1 MKFVCPLLFAILML
15 ISQNWLRELVD
26 FSCSP
31 QELADILTMLGI
43 EVEAI
48 TDTGSKFDKFFI
60 GEVLQREAHP
70 DADKLSVCQVS
81 TGGDAT
87 RTIICGAPNV
97 AAGQKVA
104 VAIEGAIVPNGGFEI
119 GKRKIRGVESNG
131 MICSKFELGTGPDDG
146 GIWELPADAVVGI
159 PLAEYL
165 GATDVVYD
173 ISVTPN
179 RADCLSHLGIAREI
193 AAYFQTPLRK
203 PVVQLTE
210 SSTSAASL
218 ASVEIRNAELCPRYA
233 GRVIAGV
240 QVAESPKWLQDR
252 LTTIGLRPRNNIVDI
267 TNLVLMECGHP
278 LHAFDLDTIAGKKI
292 IVQQATNGEKFT
304 TLDSKERVLDSDML
318 MICDAEKNI
327 AIGGVMGG
335 ENSEITN
342 ATTTVFLESA
352 YFQPSSVRRTA
363 KKLSISSDASYRF
376 ERGADIDNVLYALD
390 RAAAL
395 IAELGSGT
403 IAQGVLDVYP
413 APAQPIELQLRPA
426 RAVAIIGVDI
436 PREEMRSLLER
447 LGFAVVN
454 DGGEAFTVR
463 VPTYR
468 VDIGQEIDLIEEIAR
483 LYNYNNIPP
492 SLSGSIVFAKDSV
505 PASLAVLPHRV
516 QLQAFLPAAGFH
528 EILTQNMADPASAA
542 LFTENPVRLLNPL
555 GEELSILRPSLMP
568 SMLRV
573 MERNMRFG
581 VTNLRL
587 FETGKTFRHA
597 AQGEQ
602 APVANFIEEEELLV
616 GLSGKA
622 QEAHWSGGERSV
634 DFYDI
639 KGVLESVL
647 AELRVDGVRLMPLE
661 SDHPVLSRN
670 TIVVMGRGKAIGYAG
685 EVAPAMLKRY
695 DIGQPVYLLS
705 LSLTALHSL
714 KTKVA
719 TYAPVSPYPTVK
731 RDLAF
736 VVDKGVQAAKVQSA
750 IAKNAGKYL
759 HDLQVFDVFEGS
771 SLGDNN
777 KSIAF
782 SLAFN
787 SSEKTLLDSDVD
799 TQIQTIVKAV
809 EKATGGK
816 LRG

>member
-1 MKFVCPLLFAILML
+1 ML
-15 ISQNWLRELVD
+15 ISQNWLKELVD

-43 EVEAI
+43 EVESI
-48 TDTGSKFDKFFI
+48 TDTGCVFDKFFI

-81 TGGDAT
+81 TGSDAA

-104 VAIEGAIVPNGGFEI
+104 VATDGAVVPNGGFTI

-131 MICSKFELGTGPDDG
+131 MICSKFELGIGEDDG
-146 GIWELPADAVVGI
+146 GIWELPADAVVGT
-159 PLAEYL
+159 PLATYL
-165 GATDVVYD
+165 GATDVLYE

-179 RADCLSHLGIAREI
+179 RADCLSHIGIAREI
-193 AAYFQTPLRK
+193 SAYFQMPLRK
-203 PVVQLTE
+203 PVPQLVEGATPI
-210 SSTSAASL
+210 ASL

-233 GRVIAGV
+233 GRVITGV
-240 QVAESPKWLQDR
+240 RVAESPQWLRDR
-252 LTTIGLRPRNNIVDI
+252 LAAIGLRPRNNVVDV

-278 LHAFDLDTIAGKKI
+278 LHAFDLDTLAGKKI
-292 IVQQATNGEKFT
+292 VVQQAANGEKFT
-304 TLDSKERVLDSDML
+304 TLDSKERTLDGDML
-318 MICDAEKNI
+318 MICDAEK
-327 AIGGVMGG
+327 AVAVGGVMGG

-363 KKLSISSDASYRF
+363 KKLGISSDSSYRF
-376 ERGADIDNVLYALD
+376 ERGADIENVPYALN

-395 IAELGSGT
+395 IAELSGGT
-403 IAQGVLDVYP
+403 IAAGVLDAYP
-413 APAQPIELQLRPA
+413 APVQPIELQLRPA
-426 RAVAIIGVDI
+426 RAVAIIGVEI
-436 PREEMRSLLER
+436 ARTEMRSLLER
-447 LGFAVVN
+447 LGFVLVSETE
-454 DGGEAFTVR
+454 EAFTVR

-468 VDIGQEIDLIEEIAR
+468 VDITQEIDLIEEIAR
-483 LYNYNNIPP
+483 LYNYNNISP
-492 SLSGSIVFAKDSV
+492 SLSGSIVFAADSV
-505 PASLAVLPHRV
+505 PAELTVLPHRV
-516 QLQAFLPAAGFH
+516 QLQAFLPSAGFH

-555 GEELSILRPSLMP
+555 GEELSVLRPSLMP

-587 FETGKTFRHA
+587 FETGKIFRHA
-597 AQGEQ
+597 AQGDQ
-602 APVANFIEEEELLV
+602 PRVATMVEEEELLV
-616 GLSGKA
+616 GLSGKTA
-622 QEAHWSGGERSV
+622 EPHWSGGERDV

-639 KGVLESVL
+639 KGVLESIL
-647 AELRVDGVRLMPLE
+647 AELRIDGIRLLPIDT
-661 SDHPVLSRN
+661 DHPVLSRN
-670 TIVVMGRGKAIGYAG
+670 TIAVTARGSAIGYAG
-685 EVAPAMLKRY
+685 EVAPSIRKRY
-695 DIGQPVYLLS
+695 DIAQPVYLLS

-714 KTKVA
+714 KSKAA

-736 VVDKGVQAAKVQSA
+736 VVQKNVDAAKVQSA

-759 HDLQVFDVFEGS
+759 QSVRVFDVFQGGA
-771 SLGDNN
+771 LGEDN

-787 SSEKTLLDSDVD
+787 SPEKTLLDSEID
-799 TQIQTIVKAV
+799 TQIQTIVQAV
-809 EKATGGK
+809 EKSTGGT
-816 LRG
+816 LRA

>member
-1 MKFVCPLLFAILML
+1 ML
-15 ISQNWLRELVD
+15 ISQNWLKELVD

-48 TDTGSKFDKFFI
+48 TDTGRAFDKFFI

-81 TGGDAT
+81 TGGDAS

-104 VAIEGAIVPNGGFEI
+104 VAVDGAVVPNGGFTI

-131 MICSKFELGTGPDDG
+131 MICSKFELGIGEDDG
-146 GIWELPADAVVGI
+146 GIWELPADAVVGT
-159 PLAEYL
+159 PLAAYL
-165 GATDVVYD
+165 GATDVLYE

-179 RADCLSHLGIAREI
+179 RADCLSHIGIAREI
-193 AAYFQTPLRK
+193 AAYFQTPVRK
-203 PVVQLTE
+203 PEPQLTE
-210 SSTSAASL
+210 GSTPVASL
-218 ASVEIRNAELCPRYA
+218 ASVEILNAELCPRYA
-233 GRVIAGV
+233 GRVITGV
-240 QVAESPKWLQDR
+240 RVAESPKWLQDR
-252 LTTIGLRPRNNIVDI
+252 LTAIGLRPRNNIVDI

-278 LHAFDLDTIAGKKI
+278 LHAFDLDTLAGKKI
-292 IVQQATNGEKFT
+292 VVQQASDGEKFT
-304 TLDSKERVLDSDML
+304 TLDSKERALDGDML
-318 MICDAEKNI
+318 MICDAEKAV

-363 KKLSISSDASYRF
+363 KKLGISSDSSYRF
-376 ERGADIDNVLYALD
+376 ERGADIDNVPYALD

-395 IAELGSGT
+395 IAELGGGT
-403 IAQGVLDVYP
+403 VAAGVLDAYP
-413 APAQPIELQLRPA
+413 IPVQPIELQLRPA
-426 RAVAIIGVDI
+426 RATAIIGVAI
-436 PREEMRSLLER
+436 AREEMRSLLER
-447 LGFAVVN
+447 LGFVITEDN
-454 DGGEAFTVR
+454 GEAFTVR

-492 SLSGSIVFAKDSV
+492 SLSGSIVFASDSV

-516 QLQAFLPAAGFH
+516 QLQAFLPSAGFH

-542 LFTENPVRLLNPL
+542 LFTDNPVRLLNPL

-581 VTNLRL
+581 VANLRL
-587 FETGKTFRHA
+587 FETGKTFRYA
-597 AQGEQ
+597 ANGEQ
-602 APVANFIEEEELLV
+602 PPVANIVEEEELLI
-616 GLSGKA
+616 GLSGKIA
-622 QEAHWSGGERSV
+622 EPHWSGNDRDV

-647 AELRVDGVRLMPLE
+647 AELRVDGIRLMPVDT
-661 SDHPVLSRN
+661 DHPVLSRN
-670 TIVVMGRGKAIGYAG
+670 TIAVIGRGKPIGYAG
-685 EVAPAMLKRY
+685 EVAPAVRKRY
-695 DIGQPVYLLS
+695 DIAQPVYLLS
-705 LSLTALHSL
+705 LSLTALHGI
-714 KTKVA
+714 KGKA
-719 TYAPVSPYPTVK
+719 AAYAPVSPYPTVK

-736 VVDKGVQAAKVQSA
+736 VVEKNIDAAKVQST

-759 HDLQVFDVFEGS
+759 HTLRVFDVFEGG
-771 SLGDNN
+771 SLGENN

-787 SSEKTLLDSDVD
+787 SPEKTLLDSDVD
-799 TQIQTIVKAV
+799 AQIHTIVQAV

-816 LRG
+816 LRA

>member
-1 MKFVCPLLFAILML
+1 ML
-15 ISQNWLRELVD
+15 ISQNWLKELVD

-43 EVEAI
+43 EVESI

-70 DADKLSVCQVS
+70 DADKLSVCQVT
-81 TGGDAT
+81 TGADAA

-146 GIWELPADAVVGI
+146 GIWELPADAVVGT
-159 PLAEYL
+159 PLADYL
-165 GATDVVYD
+165 GVTDVIYD

-193 AAYFQTPLRK
+193 AAYFQTPLRQ
-203 PVVQLTE
+203 PEVQMTE
-210 SSTSAASL
+210 SGAPAASL

-233 GRVIAGV
+233 GRVVTGV
-240 QVAESPKWLQDR
+240 RVAESPKWLQDR
-252 LTTIGLRPRNNIVDI
+252 LTAIGLRPRNNIVDV

-278 LHAFDLDTIAGKKI
+278 LHAFDLDTLAGKKVV
-292 IVQQATNGEKFT
+292 VQQATNGEKFT
-304 TLDSKERVLDSDML
+304 TLDSKERTLDGDML
-318 MICDAEKNI
+318 MICDAEKAV

-342 ATTTVFLESA
+342 ATTTVFIESA

-363 KKLSISSDASYRF
+363 KKLGISSDSSYRF
-376 ERGADIDNVLYALD
+376 ERGADIDNVPYALD

-403 IAQGVLDVYP
+403 IAPGVLDVYP
-413 APAQPIELQLRPA
+413 APVQPVNIQLRPA

-436 PREEMRSLLER
+436 AREEMRSLLER
-447 LGFAVVN
+447 LGFVVVS
-454 DGGEAFTVR
+454 DSGKAFTVR
-463 VPTYR
+463 VPNYR

-516 QLQAFLPAAGFH
+516 QLQAFLPAAGFS
-528 EILTQNMADPASAA
+528 EIFTQNMSDPASAA
-542 LFTENPVRLLNPL
+542 LFTENPVQLLNPL
-555 GEELSILRPSLMP
+555 GEELSVLRPSLMP

-581 VTNLRL
+581 VANLRL

-597 AQGEQ
+597 DKGEQ
-602 APVANFIEEEELLV
+602 APVATFIEEEELLV
-616 GLSGKA
+616 GLSGKM

-639 KGVLESVL
+639 KGVLESIL
-647 AELRVDGVRLMPLE
+647 AELHVEGVRLLPLE
-661 SDHPVLSRN
+661 NDHPVLSCN
-670 TIVVMGRGKAIGYAG
+670 TIAVMGRGKAIGYAG
-685 EVAPAMLKRY
+685 EVAPAILKRY
-695 DIGQPVYLLS
+695 DIAQPVYLLS
-705 LSLTALHSL
+705 LSLTALHHL

-719 TYAPVSPYPTVK
+719 AYAPVSPYPTVK

-736 VVDKGVQAAKVQSA
+736 VVEKGTQAAKVQSA

-759 HDLQVFDVFEGS
+759 HTVQVFDVFEGG

-782 SLAFN
+782 SLEFN
-787 SSEKTLLDSDVD
+787 SPEKTLLDSDVD
-799 TQIQTIVKAV
+799 TQIQAIVKAV

-816 LRG
+816 LRA